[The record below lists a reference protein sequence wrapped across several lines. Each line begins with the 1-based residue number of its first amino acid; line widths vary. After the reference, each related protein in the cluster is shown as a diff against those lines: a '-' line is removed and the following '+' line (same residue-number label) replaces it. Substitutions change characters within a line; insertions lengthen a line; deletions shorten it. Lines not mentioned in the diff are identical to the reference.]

1 MTRIPSQLPA
11 NAAAPRRPPHSLS
24 EGLHLIAGQINRTP
38 AIGRL
43 WSILNVATPSVST
56 AQTPAL
62 PQGRIDFQEVSDS
75 SDEDSQFACGG
86 DDHLEPGDL
95 SALELESTRA
105 ALAVLKDEHARLPEG
120 DARSHYQAQIAKLE
134 SALHSQGQATPNAV
148 VVLDVAASTA
158 PEAEPACTPP
168 VVDLPPDPPPVRA
181 EQALA
186 IVPAAQR
193 TMTSALVELGREA
206 VQRVIALPPR
216 SLAKIMPNE
225 TSLLPRNVPTF
236 NTLGQSDAMEAAGNS
251 LRDNLLRW
259 GSAQVQSI
267 NVKLAHQIALKEK
280 ANRTP
285 EPAPYTKLERACLV
299 KSSNPVKQL
308 LIASRITKLLKH
320 ANPNEG
326 SYGPLHCAVVANNGT
341 ALKALLASSAGKID
355 VNMVSDAHNARGL
368 EMAIERQYWQRVEK
382 LIRDNAEPTNRAFEL
397 LVLNGDVVRFKQLHE
412 HWQALTRAHANWHAL
427 TRKEGGTR
435 PHKDR
440 IDFRSALGAAV
451 GVNALDIAR
460 YLFAQGVRPGEQS
473 YFMLQLAAY
482 NGHAEML
489 GLLLMHVPHDV
500 AHRPSDSNAEESP
513 LVLAMQGGHE
523 KAVAV
528 LLEQQTDAQFVR
540 ALKDSFGAATARL
553 PFADK
558 KRLASVTALLRN
570 WLQEQQRPVSDEALA
585 PVPLLQL
592 HGEAANDPRPA
603 HALQSKRSGKVFDPS
618 YVFSRPVAL

>member
-11 NAAAPRRPPHSLS
+11 NPAAPRRPLPSLS
-24 EGLHLIAGQINRTP
+24 EGLNVIAGQITRTP
-38 AIGRL
+38 AMGTL

-62 PQGRIDFQEVSDS
+62 PQGRIDFQEVSES

-225 TSLLPRNVPTF
+225 RTLLPRNVPTF
-236 NTLGQSDAMEAAGNS
+236 KTLGQSSAMEAASNS
-251 LRDNLLRW
+251 LLANVGRW
-259 GSAQVQSI
+259 GTAQIQSF
-267 NVKLAHQIALKEK
+267 NVRLVHQIEQQEK
-280 ANRTP
+280 SNRTRQ
-285 EPAPYTKLERACLV
+285 PAPFNALERACLV
-299 KSSNPVKQL
+299 DASTSVLRRVVKPTSDTTIKKLLEKSNPD
-308 LIASRITKLLKH
+308 A
-320 ANPNEG
+320 G
-326 SYGPLHCAVVANNGT
+326 SYGAAHCAVISNHSKRLET
-341 ALKALLASSAGKID
+341 LLRSSAGKID
-355 VNMVSDAHNARGL
+355 VDMTSEVHGATALELAVEHGHWDCAEVLLRAGAR
-368 EMAIERQYWQRVEK
+368 
-382 LIRDNAEPTNRAFEL
+382 PTLRAFVSQAEDGN
-397 LVLNGDVVRFKQLHE
+397 VDRFRQLHA
-412 HWQALTRAHANWHAL
+412 HWQVLERKGAHACDA
-427 TRKEGGTR
+427 TE
-435 PHKDR
+435 PF
-440 IDFRSALGAAV
+440 DFRQALGTAV
-451 GVNALDIAR
+451 AFNALDIAR
-460 YLFAQGVRPGEQS
+460 YLFEQGVRPRDKS
-473 YFMLQLAAY
+473 YLMLQFAAEK
-482 NGHAEML
+482 GHAAML
-489 GLLLMHVPHDV
+489 RLLLEHVPPGI
-500 AHRPSDSNAEESP
+500 AYPPNDSNAEQSP
-513 LVLAMQGGHE
+513 LAFAMQGGHV

-528 LLEQQTDAQFVR
+528 LLEENADPQFVR
-540 ALKDSFGAATARL
+540 AVTDSFEAATATL
-553 PFADK
+553 PRADK
-558 KRLASVTALLRN
+558 ER
-570 WLQEQQRPVSDEALA
+570 LA
-585 PVPLLQL
+585 PVTTLLRSWLQQPWQRSASDTSPAPAL
-592 HGEAANDPRPA
+592 TAQHGDAANDPRAA
-603 HALQSKRSGKVFDPS
+603 HALQSKRSGKVFVPS

>member
-11 NAAAPRRPPHSLS
+11 NAAAPRRPLPSLR
-24 EGLHLIAGQINRTP
+24 EGLNVIAGQINRTP
-38 AIGRL
+38 TMGTL

-120 DARSHYQAQIAKLE
+120 DVRSHYQAQIAKLE
-134 SALHSQGQATPNAV
+134 SALHSQGQATPNAA

-168 VVDLPPDPPPVRA
+168 VVDLPPDPPSVRA

-206 VQRVIALPPR
+206 VQRVIALPRP
-216 SLAKIMPNE
+216 LAKHMPNE
-225 TSLLPRNVPTF
+225 RALVPRNVPTF
-236 NTLGQSDAMEAAGNS
+236 NTLGQSNAMEAAGNS

-259 GSAQVQSI
+259 GSAQMQSI

-299 KSSNPVKQL
+299 KSSNPVKQV

-341 ALKALLASSAGKID
+341 ALKTLLASCAGKID
-355 VNMVSDAHNARGL
+355 VNMVSDAYNASGL

-382 LIRDNAEPTNRAFEL
+382 LIRDNAEPTSRAFEL
-397 LVLNGDVVRFKQLHE
+397 LVLNGDVGRFKQLHE
-412 HWQALTRAHANWHAL
+412 HWQALTRADANWHAL

-435 PHKDR
+435 PHQDR
-440 IDFRSALGAAV
+440 IDFRSTLAAAV
-451 GVNALDIAR
+451 GLNALDIAR
-460 YLFAQGVRPGEQS
+460 YLFARGVRPGEQS
-473 YFMLQLAAY
+473 YLMLQLAAY

-489 GLLLMHVPHDV
+489 DLLLMHVPQDE
-500 AHRPSDSNAEESP
+500 ANRTSDCNAEESP
-513 LVLAMQGGHE
+513 LVLAMQGGHV

-528 LLEQQTDAQFVR
+528 LLEQQTDPQFVR
-540 ALKDSFGAATARL
+540 AVTDSFGAATTRL

-570 WLQEQQRPVSDEALA
+570 WLQEQQRPASDTALA
-585 PVPLLQL
+585 PAPLLQA
-592 HGEAANDPRPA
+592 HGDAANDPRAA
-603 HALQSKRSGKVFDPS
+603 HSLPSKRSAKVFAPS
-618 YVFSRPVAL
+618 YAFSYPLSL

>member
-11 NAAAPRRPPHSLS
+11 NAAAPRRPLPSLS
-24 EGLHLIAGQINRTP
+24 EGLNLIAGQINRTP
-38 AIGRL
+38 GMGRL

-62 PQGRIDFQEVSDS
+62 PQGRIDFQEVSES

-158 PEAEPACTPP
+158 PQAEPACTSP

-225 TSLLPRNVPTF
+225 RALLPRNVPTF

-341 ALKALLASSAGKID
+341 ALKTLLASSAGKID

-397 LVLNGDVVRFKQLHE
+397 LVLNGDVCRFKQLHE

-435 PHKDR
+435 PHQDR

-473 YFMLQLAAY
+473 YLMLQLAAY

-540 ALKDSFGAATARL
+540 ALTDSFGAATARL

-603 HALQSKRSGKVFDPS
+603 HALPSKRSGKVFDHS